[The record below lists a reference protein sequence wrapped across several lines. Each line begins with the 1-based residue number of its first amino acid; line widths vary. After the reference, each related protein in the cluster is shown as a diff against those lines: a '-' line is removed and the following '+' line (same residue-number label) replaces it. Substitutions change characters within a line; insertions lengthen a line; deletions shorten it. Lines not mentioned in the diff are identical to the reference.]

1 MSILARR
8 RVEVWNN
15 GIGTQVPRRYGV
27 RLPPPPSCARCRT
40 ATLTRPPSSPS
51 SACRLQGLEEDND
64 PVPTIEEASSDDD
77 DDEPTVAPEVE
88 QEIAA
93 EEAAEAD
100 DDAAAKAEGAAEDDE
115 AADAAEEAVDDGS
128 VRRRRARRA

>member
-40 ATLTRPPSSPS
+40 ATLTRPPASPS

-64 PVPTIEEASSDDD
+64 PVPTIEEASSDD